1 MRTLNRLAG
10 VIVVGTLTV
19 PLLAGD
25 EAKKTW
31 NFDDDQAGAIAKG
44 FTNDAGEWKVV
55 DSDSG
60 KALAQTA
67 SSPGPFF
74 NVTLIDG
81 TSAKDVDLTVKLKA
95 VEGQR
100 DQGGGLVWRAKDAK
114 NYYIARYNHLEDNY
128 RVYKVVDGKR
138 SQPFQN
144 ADIKHH
150 DGWTTLRVTM
160 KGDHIACYYDGKKY
174 LDVHDST
181 FPEAG
186 KIGLWSK
193 ADARSQ
199 FDQLTLKGV
208 DDDDDDDDDK
218 PGAKK

>member
-1 MRTLNRLAG
+1 MRSWAELAVG
-10 VIVVGTLTV
+10 VGLVGVLAI
-19 PLLAGD
+19 PLFARD
-25 EAKKTW
+25 EDKKTW
-31 NFDDDQAGAIAKG
+31 TFDNDQTGAIAKG
-44 FTNDAGEWKVV
+44 FTNETGEWKVV

-60 KALAQTA
+60 KALAQKA
-67 SSPGPFF
+67 SSPGPAF
-74 NVTLIDG
+74 NVTLIEG
-81 TSAKDVDLTVKLKA
+81 TNAKDVDLTVKLKA
-95 VEGQR
+95 VEGKS

-160 KGDHIACYYDGKKY
+160 KGDHIECYYDGKKY
-174 LDVHDST
+174 LDVRDST
-181 FPEAG
+181 FPGAG

-193 ADARSQ
+193 SDARSQ
-199 FDQLTLKGV
+199 FDDLTLSDV
-208 DDDDDDDDDK
+208 DDDDK
-218 PGAKK
+218 PRAKP